1 MENNNNQNKVEVR
14 STEIRSI
21 QVPQVSEVSS
31 GSSGNAETIAIYKP
45 TFVKEDPLQ
54 LDSSEISYASRLLQA
69 SNNGLI
75 PVKLEEDVI
84 IQRISHDLYSDPKSG
99 FRELYNNEA
108 RACRIARK
116 NYPGASPH
124 IVVTVK
130 PSERR
135 LVIRGIDSMG
145 MSQQKFLTVYT
156 VLGRSDNFDSTEVG
170 QFGMGRAAYTC
181 LSDIMVLE
189 TYSRE
194 TGEKYA
200 VMGKNGVGY
209 NVLPQPTDLD
219 NYGTRI
225 TVTLRE
231 NISIPALVEYIF
243 DVCRFSGVRTTIDLE
258 EEVNNFGDSFH
269 AGQYEVGLESM
280 KEYVAGLRTKNGDE
294 EKLLLDVEIADDPD
308 FYLYGEIIAR
318 KSSWEEDYSRV
329 LDKGSAGTY
338 LVSVPIEGDL
348 GDLPLSRWIVN
359 IKDERKYPP
368 TADRERLTDAA
379 IGAIREKV
387 MAALKEKLQPVL
399 KLDSL
404 SDYVRSPYR
413 MLYTG
418 GTYYNNGFAER
429 LLPLL
434 DDRTREV
441 VEFVNTKVKVLRRK
455 RNGRMCRTE
464 TKIADLIVCYRDGTV
479 TQLFCVRNIR
489 SVAADAL
496 REKAAGEVFESDS
509 GLTELMT
516 KFGVID
522 GDLYVKE
529 NNLKRTTYKGPDAIT
544 AYHKRGYITYSEKI
558 PVYMTVTAD
567 EEEEEEN
574 GSESGATATTCSR
587 QHRLLPLIAMTS
599 EQKDEYVQLMD
610 HDTKYRIVVCGKND
624 ARKKRLLTG
633 KCTFLDDFVS
643 AVAKKEVMTSMGRM
657 AAEETLDY
665 IKERGMDVAL
675 LVYDDPQALAVSTGK
690 LLHGNDDS
698 NDNNDDHDDDDDDD
712 NRKAILSVVVPDE
725 DSRYELKVFYRYH
738 GVATTLGWHDV
749 FNDAKHELSDVDSLD
764 EQKANVIMH
773 ARAAFGE
780 RYPELFELLAH
791 AMGDTE
797 YYNIEKLR
805 GYAFSLAAMLDEKRR
820 AGNVCA
826 IHPDAAGTAEVKC
839 LAKITEWVK

>member
-1 MENNNNQNKVEVR
+1 MANNNNNQNKVEAT
-14 STEIRSI
+14 STETIRSI

-294 EKLLLDVEIADDPD
+294 EKLLLAIEIAGDPD
-308 FYLYGEIIAR
+308 F
-318 KSSWEEDYSRV
+318 
-329 LDKGSAGTY
+329 
-338 LVSVPIEGDL
+338 
-348 GDLPLSRWIVN
+348 
-359 IKDERKYPP
+359 
-368 TADRERLTDAA
+368 
-379 IGAIREKV
+379 
-387 MAALKEKLQPVL
+387 
-399 KLDSL
+399 
-404 SDYVRSPYR
+404 
-413 MLYTG
+413 
-418 GTYYNNGFAER
+418 
-429 LLPLL
+429 
-434 DDRTREV
+434 
-441 VEFVNTKVKVLRRK
+441 
-455 RNGRMCRTE
+455 
-464 TKIADLIVCYRDGTV
+464 
-479 TQLFCVRNIR
+479 
-489 SVAADAL
+489 
-496 REKAAGEVFESDS
+496 
-509 GLTELMT
+509 
-516 KFGVID
+516 
-522 GDLYVKE
+522 
-529 NNLKRTTYKGPDAIT
+529 
-544 AYHKRGYITYSEKI
+544 
-558 PVYMTVTAD
+558 
-567 EEEEEEN
+567 
-574 GSESGATATTCSR
+574 
-587 QHRLLPLIAMTS
+587 
-599 EQKDEYVQLMD
+599 
-610 HDTKYRIVVCGKND
+610 
-624 ARKKRLLTG
+624 
-633 KCTFLDDFVS
+633 
-643 AVAKKEVMTSMGRM
+643 
-657 AAEETLDY
+657 
-665 IKERGMDVAL
+665 
-675 LVYDDPQALAVSTGK
+675 
-690 LLHGNDDS
+690 
-698 NDNNDDHDDDDDDD
+698 
-712 NRKAILSVVVPDE
+712 
-725 DSRYELKVFYRYH
+725 
-738 GVATTLGWHDV
+738 
-749 FNDAKHELSDVDSLD
+749 
-764 EQKANVIMH
+764 
-773 ARAAFGE
+773 
-780 RYPELFELLAH
+780 
-791 AMGDTE
+791 
-797 YYNIEKLR
+797 
-805 GYAFSLAAMLDEKRR
+805 
-820 AGNVCA
+820 
-826 IHPDAAGTAEVKC
+826 
-839 LAKITEWVK
+839 